1 MAHTSEYEIEDI
13 FIDRLEGIGYKFIK
27 LNNYDEVLANFRE
40 QLAKFNAKK
49 LEEKGHTASFSDSE
63 FNRIMIHVDNHSVY
77 ESAKVLRDKYDLQ
90 LDNGES
96 VYIEFFSGDTDRN
109 IYQVTHQV
117 TMDKAHKDDVVYKN
131 RYDVTVLING
141 LPLVQIELKRPG
153 VEINEAIN
161 QINRYRKFSF
171 KGIFR
176 YLQLFVVSNSVQTKY
191 FCNENEMLDGQYNPI
206 LKSLVFFWTDEKNTR
221 INDLNTFTG
230 EFFRKSAITEML
242 NKYMVIK
249 TTEPVLMVMRPYQIY
264 AVKAAKKRVLEVN
277 QNGYV
282 FACTGSGKTL
292 TSFKLAQIL
301 RDEPMVDLVV
311 FLIDRKDLD
320 DQTIDEYNSFE
331 KDCVD
336 RTNSTAVLI
345 NMLKSSEKKMIV
357 TTIQKMA
364 NAVKN
369 PKYAAVMD
377 AYKDKKVVFIID
389 ECHRSQFGKMHSLIQ
404 KHFERANYIGFT
416 GTPIFERN
424 KGVDGRTTAD
434 VFYAGDK
441 LDACLHKYMIKDA
454 IADGNVLRFSVEYQS
469 VVSAEEISIN
479 GIDPKQLDDPEYCR
493 RHNID
498 IESLYHNDERI
509 SKIAK
514 HIFEHHEQHAHPQ
527 GKDIYT
533 ALFAVDKIQTL
544 GKYYDEF
551 KKLNDVVPEDKKL
564 KIAAVFSYQTN
575 EDMDDGADEHSQE
588 LLERCMKDYKD
599 LFGVEFTFGTFDAY
613 RKDITRRLKQQDSPQ
628 IDILLV
634 VNMFLTGFDA
644 KPLNTLYLDKNLIWH
659 SLVQAYSRTEMYMA
673 EILENDGVTYEEAF
687 ADDDYRS
694 VVEEWSLTKLGYVI
708 RPENLFRNLIRKI
721 TKFESEADRFS
732 VEDFEKAINDLVG
745 STMGHES
752 NKAFDGLFNDMRLK
766 DARLGESVADRTDMI
781 GRVMVKVSDIDF
793 DLQDSQFDVLGTA
806 YMILIGLF
814 ASDAGKKGGEFF
826 TPAGPSR
833 LCATLASLGLDEAKT
848 VGDCTCGSAS
858 MLLEVQKHLTTH
870 KVGHFYG
877 QELNATTYNLSRMN
891 MIMHGVDWQNFDI
904 YKGDTLKDDKYGY
917 DLRLTVQVCNPPY
930 SLKWS
935 ADKKFED
942 DPRYRGVGKLAPKSA
957 ADLAFVEHMIY
968 HMDETDGRVA
978 VLLPHG
984 VLFRGGAEEA
994 IRKYII
1000 KDLNRLDAVIGLP
1013 ANLFHGTGIPVC
1025 VLVLKSNR
1033 NGNSGNILF
1042 IDASKEFK
1050 PGKNQNI
1057 LEQEHI
1063 DKIVD
1068 AYEKRAEID
1077 KFAHKAYMSEI
1088 IENGYNL
1095 NIPRYVD
1102 TFEEEEP
1109 VDLDAVRNRI
1119 KTLDSETKAA
1129 IDKAES
1135 FMRELGL

>member
-659 SLVQAYSRTEMYMA
+659 SLVQAYSRTNRVDKVTKQFGQIVTYRNIKKWQDDALTLFSGDGDPNEYL
-673 EILENDGVTYEEAF
+673 LEN
-687 ADDDYRS
+687 
-694 VVEEWSLTKLGYVI
+694 
-708 RPENLFRNLIRKI
+708 
-721 TKFESEADRFS
+721 FEYYLNQW
-732 VEDFEKAINDLVG
+732 KN
-745 STMGHES
+745 
-752 NKAFDGLFNDMRLK
+752 
-766 DARLGESVADRTDMI
+766 
-781 GRVMVKVSDIDF
+781 
-793 DLQDSQFDVLGTA
+793 
-806 YMILIGLF
+806 
-814 ASDAGKKGGEFF
+814 
-826 TPAGPSR
+826 
-833 LCATLASLGLDEAKT
+833 
-848 VGDCTCGSAS
+848 
-858 MLLEVQKHLTTH
+858 
-870 KVGHFYG
+870 
-877 QELNATTYNLSRMN
+877 QEL
-891 MIMHGVDWQNFDI
+891 V
-904 YKGDTLKDDKYGY
+904 
-917 DLRLTVQVCNPPY
+917 
-930 SLKWS
+930 LKWS

>member
-659 SLVQAYSRTEMYMA
+659 SLVQAYSRTNRVDKVTKQFGQIVTYRNIKKWQDDALTLFSGDGDPNEYL
-673 EILENDGVTYEEAF
+673 LENFEYYLNQWKNQELVLRRIAPNVDVAGQLKSEDEIRRFIIAF
-687 ADDDYRS
+687 RS
-694 VVEEWSLTKLGYVI
+694 MAK
-708 RPENLFRNLIRKI
+708 
-721 TKFESEADRFS
+721 
-732 VEDFEKAINDLVG
+732 
-745 STMGHES
+745 
-752 NKAFDGLFNDMRLK
+752 
-766 DARLGESVADRTDMI
+766 
-781 GRVMVKVSDIDF
+781 
-793 DLQDSQFDVLGTA
+793 
-806 YMILIGLF
+806 
-814 ASDAGKKGGEFF
+814 
-826 TPAGPSR
+826 
-833 LCATLASLGLDEAKT
+833 TLAVLKTFTEFDWKKLEKVLDEDEYEGFKSWYLYYK
-848 VGDCTCGSAS
+848 D
-858 MLLEVQKHLTTH
+858 QTH
-870 KVGHFYG
+870 NPNPRV
-877 QELNATTYNLSRMN
+877 S
-891 MIMHGVDWQNFDI
+891 VP
-904 YKGDTLKDDKYGY
+904 
-917 DLRLTVQVCNPPY
+917 VQVCNPPY

>member
-49 LEEKGHTASFSDSE
+49 LEEKGHAASFSDSE

-117 TMDKAHKDDVVYKN
+117 TMDKDHKDDVVYKN

-230 EFFRKSAITEML
+230 EFFRKSTITEML

-264 AVKAAKKRVLEVN
+264 AVRR
-277 QNGYV
+277 
-282 FACTGSGKTL
+282 
-292 TSFKLAQIL
+292 I
-301 RDEPMVDLVV
+301 
-311 FLIDRKDLD
+311 I
-320 DQTIDEYNSFE
+320 
-331 KDCVD
+331 
-336 RTNSTAVLI
+336 
-345 NMLKSSEKKMIV
+345 
-357 TTIQKMA
+357 MA
-364 NAVKN
+364 NTNTYQAQANELSQKLWAIAN
-369 PKYAAVMD
+369 ELRGQMD
-377 AYKDKKVVFIID
+377 ASEFK
-389 ECHRSQFGKMHSLIQ
+389 
-404 KHFERANYIGFT
+404 NYILGV
-416 GTPIFERN
+416 IF
-424 KGVDGRTTAD
+424 
-434 VFYAGDK
+434 
-441 LDACLHKYMIKDA
+441 
-454 IADGNVLRFSVEYQS
+454 
-469 VVSAEEISIN
+469 
-479 GIDPKQLDDPEYCR
+479 
-493 RHNID
+493 
-498 IESLYHNDERI
+498 
-509 SKIAK
+509 
-514 HIFEHHEQHAHPQ
+514 
-527 GKDIYT
+527 
-533 ALFAVDKIQTL
+533 
-544 GKYYDEF
+544 
-551 KKLNDVVPEDKKL
+551 
-564 KIAAVFSYQTN
+564 
-575 EDMDDGADEHSQE
+575 
-588 LLERCMKDYKD
+588 
-599 LFGVEFTFGTFDAY
+599 Y
-613 RKDITRRLKQQDSPQ
+613 R
-628 IDILLV
+628 
-634 VNMFLTGFDA
+634 
-644 KPLNTLYLDKNLIWH
+644 YL
-659 SLVQAYSRTEMYMA
+659 SERTEMYMA

-687 ADDDYRS
+687 ADDDYRP

-766 DARLGESVADRTDMI
+766 DARLGETVADRTDMI

-957 ADLAFVEHMIY
+957 ADLAFVEHMLY

-1077 KFAHKAYMSEI
+1077 KFAHKADMSEI
-1088 IENGYNL
+1088 IENDYNL

-1109 VDLDAVRNRI
+1109 VDLDAVRDRI
-1119 KTLDSETKAA
+1119 KKLDSETKAA